1 MALQM
6 CLCAV
11 STHTECGEGFS
22 PITNM
27 LLCSPPKCGWHIH
40 QSNADWLT
48 SRPEHQWEKKESSP
62 GTGEAWKIIKD
73 QKHSM
78 KTGDSVCSEHFSLFL
93 ILNVSFLALS
103 SSSLLCRCTNTINPH
118 TACIRYF
125 CHYVDLITKTLSQ
138 LSISCPCTIPYSSI
152 KAS

>member
-48 SRPEHQWEKKESSP
+48 SRPEHQWEKQESSP

-125 CHYVDLITKTLSQ
+125 CHYLDLITKTLSQ